1 MRRDKMHDSD
11 DELRKRG
18 LAAQLRHGP
27 GVGDPG
33 RRVEIGEV
41 ETTSVGRVRAVHD
54 QGADEAIIHG
64 VHASLSEIAPDL
76 RSAFIASSANFSEAE
91 NEQEQT
97 TARLLVGLVV

>member
-1 MRRDKMHDSD
+1 MDKLDKLYRCRDDDVSALRKANLETRVARTPSD
-11 DELRKRG
+11 DELVKRG
-18 LAAQLRHGP
+18 LAAQLRHGPP

-76 RSAFIASSANFSEAE
+76 
-91 NEQEQT
+91 
-97 TARLLVGLVV
+97 